1 MSFAP
6 SNFVPCEADERAAE
20 TLVEKRFAAREAHR
34 LMRTPSYSVRD
45 EHRRISC
52 RWGLS
57 SAEVTL
63 LRASMRFLNRSGRR
77 CLWAILGDELLD
89 LPPSEA
95 WDRWHDFKR
104 RVTRDMKRAGEPPWW
119 VAVAEATGGVHF
131 NMVFPAPPGF
141 DDRMRG
147 WVPFQ
152 AYLQGERAVVW
163 VDAAEGGFRG
173 LTSYLAA
180 ERSPQAEWWH
190 GRDLGPRLKGSH
202 RIGDPVIDAADR
214 VMVSR
219 ALGAAL
225 IRDGAV
231 KPFQRTTRKNRVA
244 ALSAPIAEP
253 ATMTTASSPLPEE
266 IEAVAAPLPAVAP
279 AVAPAAPPEVD
290 SPPPEAGSTVS
301 PEIAMAVPPPEPVQL
316 LLFDALPEREHL
328 GEGLRDA
335 RRRLGLSQAAAGRL
349 VGIRQPHMSNA
360 EAGRH
365 PIARSR
371 VRALQFLA
379 QRNAA

>member
-1 MSFAP
+1 
-6 SNFVPCEADERAAE
+6 
-20 TLVEKRFAAREAHR
+20 
-34 LMRTPSYSVRD
+34 
-45 EHRRISC
+45 
-52 RWGLS
+52 
-57 SAEVTL
+57 
-63 LRASMRFLNRSGRR
+63 MRFLNRSRRR
-77 CLWAILGDELLD
+77 CLWAVLGDGLLD

-95 WDRWHDFKR
+95 WDLWHDFKR
-104 RVTRDMKRAGEPPWW
+104 RVVRDMKRAGEPPWW
-119 VAVAEATGGVHF
+119 VAVAETTEALHF

-152 AYLQGERAVVW
+152 AYLQGERAVLW

-279 AVAPAAPPEVD
+279 AAPPEALAPIEPKV
-290 SPPPEAGSTVS
+290 
-301 PEIAMAVPPPEPVQL
+301 AMVVPPPEPVQL
-316 LLFDALPEREHL
+316 LLFAAEPAPGPHL
-328 GEGLRDA
+328 GGVLRDA
-335 RRRLGLSQAAAGRL
+335 RLRLGLSQAAAGRL
-349 VGIRQPHMSNA
+349 IGVNQPHMSNC

-371 VRALQFLA
+371 VRALQYLA
-379 QRNAA
+379 ERSAA